1 MIEKLKVYSK
11 EDCMQC
17 NFTKKWLNEHG
28 IEYEEFDVEEDEEAL
43 NYIKYD
49 LGYQAVPVVV
59 TPTENWYGFRPDKL
73 AKLVG

>member
-1 MIEKLKVYSK
+1 MTNKVTVYSK
-11 EDCMQC
+11 TDCMQC

-28 IEYEEFDVEEDEEAL
+28 IEYEEFNVEKDEEAL

-59 TPTENWYGFRPDKL
+59 SPTEHWYGFQPDKL

>member
-28 IEYEEFDVEEDEEAL
+28 IEYEEINVEEDEAGL
-43 NYIKYD
+43 NYIKD
-49 LGYQAVPVVV
+49 ELGYQAVPVVV

-73 AKLVG
+73 AELVE

>member
-17 NFTKKWLNEHG
+17 KFTKKWLTEHG
-28 IEYEEFDVEEDEEAL
+28 IEYEEINVEEDEAGL
-43 NYIKYD
+43 KYIKDD

-59 TPTENWYGFRPDKL
+59 TSTDNWHGFRPDKM
-73 AKLVG
+73 AKLVE